1 MDIQKIKLGN
11 NTYDIKDVVSRTGFA
26 TATLVHNITDSNV
39 QNGNLQF
46 SGIVFYG
53 DTAKTVELG
62 KVKLNQLAIPV
73 ISSQYIATAG
83 IQSEAYELENS
94 TAGIIDSSSISIK
107 LVDSKPVIA
116 FNSTT
121 DGTNTGTA
129 TEVQLPVG
137 QSGTVA
143 LLSDITTSANNK
155 VGYGNK
161 YVVEGQSPGELD
173 HTVLNFYKDQ
183 ATQQANSANTLF
195 QIHLDEISTES
206 INTGELTTGL
216 IQFNFGQDDSEY
228 TRISPMTIQN
238 KDYYV
243 FSLGDFESNT
253 VVKLP
258 MDTSGTIA
266 LVSDVSAVQNQVN
279 SINNALGLSG
289 TDATAT
295 IDTYNEIKEFLEGLA
310 TSPDLASTLTT
321 MQTDINSRLSASDIV
336 DNLTSTATDKA
347 LSANQG
353 KVLDG
358 KITTLSN
365 AAVKKISLNG
375 EDVAGPT
382 NGKVT
387 LPDLVT
393 KIQLNGKDQTLDTSG
408 AGNVGKVN
416 LNNIPTKIKFNG
428 TDYTATPNSSTG
440 EGLITINE
448 SDPVFTAHVAHSI
461 TQQDINNWNSGA
473 AGVTDVKYATTG
485 QGEATNHFL
494 QQKKG
499 SGNYVSFVQLP
510 TARYLNTND
519 EPETLELVLASA
531 ATA

>member
-83 IQSEAYELENS
+83 IQSEAYGLENS
-94 TAGIIDSSSISIK
+94 TAGIVDSSGISIK
-107 LVDSKPVIA
+107 LVNSKPVIA
-116 FNSTT
+116 FTSTT
-121 DGTNTGTA
+121 DGTSTGTA

-143 LLSDITTSANNK
+143 LLSDITTSSNNK

-161 YVVEGQSPGELD
+161 SVVEAVSPGELD

-183 ATQQANSANTLF
+183 AAQQANSANTLF

-206 INTGELTTGL
+206 INTGLLTTQG
-216 IQFNFGQDDSEY
+216 IQFDFGQGDSEY

-243 FSLGDFESNT
+243 FSLGDSSDNT

-258 MDTSGTIA
+258 MDASGTIA

-279 SINNALGLSG
+279 SINSALGLSG

-336 DNLTSTATDKA
+336 DNLTSTATNKA

-358 KITTLSN
+358 KITALSN

-382 NGKVT
+382 NGTVT
-387 LPDLVT
+387 LPDIVT

-408 AGNVGKVN
+408 TGNVGKVN

-461 TQQDINNWNSGA
+461 TAQDISNWNSGA

-499 SGNYVSFVQLP
+499 SGNYASFVQLP
-510 TARYLNTND
+510 TARYLNTTN